1 MERFWRVF
9 YLLICFF
16 FEHLLICFV
25 MSTRITRL
33 CYASQSLVHT
43 VASDPLIPGDGGA
56 DRCRPIMGRSLISE
70 LPASRPDNGEHGIVA
85 AALEPSQ
92 QVEVNVESIIGNH
105 NAISLC

>member
-1 MERFWRVF
+1 
-9 YLLICFF
+9 
-16 FEHLLICFV
+16 
-25 MSTRITRL
+25 MS
-33 CYASQSLVHT
+33 SNNGPV
-43 VASDPLIPGDGGA
+43 
-56 DRCRPIMGRSLISE
+56 ISE